1 MSRYRI
7 RLVIILATFSLVGI
21 TLTQMF
27 WVRKAFDLREK
38 QFNNSMNI
46 ALKGVADEINRCNNL
61 PPSVQNPVEQLSTN
75 YYTVRVNNFI
85 DPYQLEEFLKNE
97 FKNREIAKDFEYGIY
112 DCSNEKMV
120 YGDYVNLESKNP
132 NQKQATRFPKLDND
146 SYYFGVYFPTKDTG
160 LLAQMGIWT
169 FSSLV
174 MLIVIVFFA
183 YTLFV
188 ILKQRRLSV
197 IQKEFVN
204 NMTHE
209 FKTPIS
215 TIAISAEVLKN
226 PSIIE
231 DPERLQN
238 YASIIREES
247 VRLKNQVERVLQMAT
262 VDKEKVNLK
271 IEKVNLH
278 DIISQT
284 IQSLKLSVENSA
296 GNISC
301 DLQARH
307 TCIEA
312 DKLHVTNILYNLLD
326 NALKYCKVVPKI
338 KIVTEDI
345 TRGII
350 IKIVDNGIGISMENQ
365 KNIFKRFFRVSTGNI
380 HDVKGFGLGLN
391 YVREIVM
398 AHKGEIN
405 VYSSIGQG
413 STFSIF
419 LPHENHTKKR

>member
-61 PPSVQNPVEQLSTN
+61 PPSIQNPVEQLSTN

-188 ILKQRRLSV
+188 ILKQRRLSA

-226 PSIIE
+226 PSIIK

-326 NALKYCKVVPKI
+326 NALKYCKVVPRI
-338 KIVTEDI
+338 RIITEDI
-345 TRGII
+345 ARGIV

-398 AHKGEIN
+398 AHRGEIN
-405 VYSSIGQG
+405 VHSSIGQG